1 MKRERFLGEFTV
13 IVNANVNTNR
23 LVGTAPAPA
32 PAPAP
37 ARAPARS
44 KEQRR
49 VGRLQEQVLLQLL
62 QPQVMVLH
70 VLEAPSSRHLSGP
83 VLGS

>member
-13 IVNANVNTNR
+13 IVNANVNANR

-32 PAPAP
+32 PAP
-37 ARAPARS
+37 APARS

-49 VGRLQEQVLLQLL
+49 VGRLQEQVLPVLQLL

-83 VLGS
+83 VGS